1 MKVALSSVTSPSKY
15 NLIYLQPV
23 DRPKNRKNFRT
34 PNFLVNYDENSCRIR
49 PPSLILTPAK
59 KQPIEEN
66 YLSNNLLN
74 DTASKK

>member
-34 PNFLVNYDENSCRIR
+34 PNFLVNHEVNSCRIR
-49 PPSLILTPAK
+49 PPSLLLTPEK
-59 KQPIEEN
+59 KLPIEEN

>member
-1 MKVALSSVTSPSKY
+1 MKVALSGVTSPSKL

-34 PNFLVNYDENSCRIR
+34 PNFLVNHDVKSCRIR
-49 PPSLILTPAK
+49 PPSLLLTPAK